1 MHDSDSSIS
10 EIEWPR
16 RTEKSCIALKSS
28 ASVAKQHGT
37 YSDLSS
43 TPQQVCL
50 SIKITTRMAILAHK
64 RKVMKQVCFWRS
76 KWGIPG
82 SFCLRYHW
90 TE

>member
-1 MHDSDSSIS
+1 MRKMHDSDSSIS

-43 TPQQVCL
+43 TPNKYAYQSKSQEGWL
-50 SIKITTRMAILAHK
+50 SWHTEG
-64 RKVMKQVCFWRS
+64 RS
-76 KWGIPG
+76 
-82 SFCLRYHW
+82 
-90 TE
+90 